1 MPDYICPRCGYK
13 SHIKTYLHKH
23 FMRKK
28 PCTSVKEDID
38 IKECYYIVLGEKMPR
53 KKTVEKKT
61 TKNAL
66 ECVGNNEKFNKMRWK
81 CVENAEKFNKMRWKC
96 VGNPPENEYYKN
108 TISGGSKED
117 LTCNK
122 CGKEFKHHRYLKQ
135 HLSRYSCGKEPVAYS
150 KEEVEKVIEKR
161 MAEKM
166 ADKDHIIDELKKQIE
181 VLLTKV
187 GNTTYN
193 YTQNNIVIQPF
204 GQENKGYIGDSY
216 VKKLIKNGP
225 FSCIPKLIKE
235 IHFHPEH
242 KENHNVKIPNKKLS
256 LAKIYNGEEW
266 EYRDKNL
273 TIENMSDKA
282 YNLISNHYVAGSN
295 KYMDNFKELYEDK
308 DKNVIRRVQKE
319 SEIVILNNQDKEI

>member
-1 MPDYICPRCGYK
+1 MPEYICPRCGYK

-28 PCTSVKEDID
+28 PCTITQEDIN
-38 IKECYYIVLGEKMPR
+38 IKEAYRLVLGEEMPE
-53 KKTVEKKT
+53 KIGENKNNVE
-61 TKNAL
+61 NAL
-66 ECVGNNEKFNKMRWK
+66 KCVENNDKFNKMRWK
-81 CVENAEKFNKMRWKC
+81 CVGNAEKFNKMRWKC
-96 VGNPPENEYYKN
+96 VGNPPKNEKN
-108 TISGGSKED
+108 NKNISGGNQQD
-117 LTCNK
+117 LECDR
-122 CGKEFKHHRYLKQ
+122 CGKVFKHHRYLKQ
-135 HLSRYSCGKEPVAYS
+135 HQSRYNCGKEPIAYS

-166 ADKDHIIDELKKQIE
+166 ADKDNIIDELKKQIE

-204 GQENKGYIGDSY
+204 GQENKGYIGESY

-242 KENHNVKIPNKKLS
+242 KENHNVKIPNKKQS
-256 LAKIYNGEEW
+256 LAQIYNGEEW

-282 YNLISNHYVAGSN
+282 YNLISDHYVDGTN

-308 DKNVIRRVQKE
+308 DKNVMKRVQKE
-319 SEIVILNNQDKEI
+319 SEIVILNNQDREI